1 MIEQSLSTAR
11 MQKDPIFRKKHKFK
25 SIHVRRAQICFSSMR
40 TYYVKGVLRMLRTGV
55 SIVLRKIANEFFEC
69 V

>member
-11 MQKDPIFRKKHKFK
+11 MQKEIFRKKHKFK
-25 SIHVRRAQICFSSMR
+25 SIQVRRAQICFSSMR
-40 TYYVKGVLRMLRTGV
+40 TYYVKGVLRMLRTEV

>member
-11 MQKDPIFRKKHKFK
+11 MQKDTIFRKKHTFK
-25 SIHVRRAQICFSSMR
+25 SIQARRAQICFSSMR
-40 TYYVKGVLRMLRTGV
+40 TYYVKGVLRMLRTRGN
-55 SIVLRKIANEFFEC
+55 IVLRKIADELFEC